1 MSSSSSLIF
10 LNAPP
15 PKIANKMKMC
25 SFYENITS
33 ILNIRKYLTGHLKHV
48 YLYLPEGGLGDAAF
62 FVLFDPAAISDFA
75 GHVGNILG
83 SMAFGDSWKYS
94 AMRA

>member
-1 MSSSSSLIF
+1 M
-10 LNAPP
+10 
-15 PKIANKMKMC
+15 KIC

-33 ILNIRKYLTGHLKHV
+33 ILNNSRKYLTGHLKHV

>member
-1 MSSSSSLIF
+1 
-10 LNAPP
+10 
-15 PKIANKMKMC
+15 MC
-25 SFYENITS
+25 YFYENTIS
-33 ILNIRKYLTGHLKHV
+33 ILKHSKQYLMRHLKHV
-48 YLYLPEGGLGDAAF
+48 YSYLPEGGLGDAAF